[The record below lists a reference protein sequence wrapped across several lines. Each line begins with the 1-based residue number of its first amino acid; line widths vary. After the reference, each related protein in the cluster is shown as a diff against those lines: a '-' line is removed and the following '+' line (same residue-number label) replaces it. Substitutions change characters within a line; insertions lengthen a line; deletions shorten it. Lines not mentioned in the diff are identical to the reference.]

1 MNREVVVTCAV
12 TGSGD
17 SVGKHPAIPVTPE
30 QIAAAAID
38 AAQAGAAIAHIHVRD
53 PQTGKAARRLE
64 LYREVVERVRTSGV
78 DVIVNLTA
86 GMGGDYVPDAAEP
99 WRGAAGTD
107 MASIDDRL
115 VHVEELRPE
124 ICTLD
129 CGSMNYASSAYVS
142 TPDML
147 RAMAGRIK
155 AAGVKPEMEVFE
167 LGHVWQAKM
176 LVEEGLIEAPPLFQL
191 CMGIPYGA
199 EADPRA
205 VLAMRDL
212 LPAGAVF
219 AAFGIGRMQMPMVA
233 QAVLMGG
240 HVRVGLEDNL
250 WLDKGVHASNGDLVT
265 RACEIVRLMGGR
277 VLRPAEARAKLGVGR
292 QMKASRRSVH
302 EEILITEIRINST
315 EFGKISL
322 AERQLALFFGYI
334 ANDIVSI
341 RRLMLLSIP
350 SCKILE
356 TRPQIYHEFYNQQ
369 AFALLRVLAGKTFEG
384 WEALN
389 KSVNGIRARKEYIDD
404 IENAVPGALEKCG
417 KYFRKIECH

>member
-1 MNREVVVTCAV
+1 MSATRR
-12 TGSGD
+12 
-17 SVGKHPAIPVTPE
+17 PARPR
-30 QIAAAAID
+30 
-38 AAQAGAAIAHIHVRD
+38 AG
-53 PQTGKAARRLE
+53 LE
-64 LYREVVERVRTSGV
+64 LYREVVERVRASGV
-78 DVIVNLTA
+78 DVILNLTA

-99 WRGAAGTD
+99 WRGGAGTD
-107 MASIDDRL
+107 MASVDDRL

-129 CGSMNYASSAYVS
+129 CGSMNYAQSAYVS

-147 RAMAGRIK
+147 RAMAARIK
-155 AAGVKPEMEVFE
+155 AVGVKPEMEVFE

-250 WLDKGVHASNGDLVT
+250 WLDKGVYASNGDLVT
-265 RACEIVRLMGGR
+265 RACEIVRLMGAR
-277 VLRPAEARAKLGVGR
+277 VLGPDEARAKLG
-292 QMKASRRSVH
+292 
-302 EEILITEIRINST
+302 L
-315 EFGKISL
+315 
-322 AERQLALFFGYI
+322 
-334 ANDIVSI
+334 
-341 RRLMLLSIP
+341 
-350 SCKILE
+350 
-356 TRPQIYHEFYNQQ
+356 
-369 AFALLRVLAGKTFEG
+369 
-384 WEALN
+384 
-389 KSVNGIRARKEYIDD
+389 RAR
-404 IENAVPGALEKCG
+404 
-417 KYFRKIECH
+417 